1 MEYQKNYYT
10 KSIDT
15 YSTHHEMLSRN
26 LDKNPD
32 EVRKF
37 TNGKVE
43 LANLGDA
50 AIGRITLE
58 PGWKWSKDVKHI
70 VNTTSC
76 QLPPT
81 QYVISGRLL
90 VRMDDGTE
98 QEFGPGEALYVP
110 PGHDAWV
117 VGNALC
123 RCGLYGYE
131 GVRQHYK

>member
-1 MEYQKNYYT
+1 M
-10 KSIDT
+10 
-15 YSTHHEMLSRN
+15 HHEMLSRN

-76 QLPPT
+76 PT
-81 QYVISGRLL
+81 SPHAICDIRKIAS
-90 VRMDDGTE
+90 
-98 QEFGPGEALYVP
+98 
-110 PGHDAWV
+110 
-117 VGNALC
+117 
-123 RCGLYGYE
+123 
-131 GVRQHYK
+131 